1 MSIIPSDMD
10 EDLLFALNEPFL
22 PKTPIAFFPRDEHGD
37 VFPTRQSRSFDYEKD
52 AAKIYRPKTFFFKA
66 KRVLYRLVGLAVGEP
81 VVFFR
86 YGLKIRNRRVFREH
100 KKEFKEGYIT
110 VANHVFPLDC
120 LAVSAVRPFRVPE
133 FPIWQDGFESSSGGM
148 YQAYGGFP
156 VVKTPYGWEQA
167 YRCMKEVLL
176 EKKWLHV
183 YPEAACW
190 YYYVPIREFLNGTF
204 RLAYE
209 TKRPII
215 PLAFSFWKRQGI
227 ARLFFSKEPLVRL
240 EIGEPLYANSALS
253 LSEAVVDLRNRVH
266 AAMVTLA
273 GITSEAQNAELKKHY
288 HYQ

>member
-1 MSIIPSDMD
+1 ME
-10 EDLLFALNEPFL
+10 EDLLFALDEPFV
-22 PKTPIAFFPRDEHGD
+22 PTPPISAFPRDEHGD
-37 VFPTRQSRSFDYEKD
+37 VFPTKKTRTFDYEKQ
-52 AAKIYRPKTFFFKA
+52 AASIYRPHNILFKL
-66 KRVLYRLVGLAVGEP
+66 KRLAYRAIGLAVGEP

-86 YGLKIRNRRVFREH
+86 YHLKIENRSVFHRHRAEL
-100 KKEFKEGYIT
+100 KDGFIT

-133 FPIWQDGFESSSGGM
+133 FPIWQDGFESSNGGM

-156 VVKTPYGWEQA
+156 VVKNAEGWEKA

-209 TKRPII
+209 TGRPIT
-215 PLAFSFWKRQGI
+215 PLAFSFRKREGL
-227 ARLFFSKEPLVRL
+227 AKLFFAKEPLVTLR
-240 EIGEPLYANSALS
+240 IGEPLYAKKELS
-253 LSEAVVDLRNRVH
+253 LSEAVVDLRKRIH
-266 AAMVTLA
+266 ASMVALA
-273 GITSEAQNAELKKHY
+273 GLSGEKENAELKKRYSY
-288 HYQ
+288 H